1 MASNVKL
8 GRLEFRAS
16 WQGFLAFC
24 FGIISNGGPLT
35 SSTHSVRLP
44 YQVPRDPANIGL
56 LDIVARGMATHP
68 EVLRA
73 RADLRLK
80 QREARGVR
88 ISETDSFACNWDLRF
103 AMQGRSSY
111 HALAPQTRKYCSSEQ
126 EAARV

>member
-44 YQVPRDPANIGL
+44 HRLPKPGL

-73 RADLRLK
+73 KADLRLK
-80 QREARGVR
+80 QRETRGVR
-88 ISETDSFACNWDLRF
+88 ISETDSFACHWDLRF
-103 AMQGRSSY
+103 AMQGRSWY

-126 EAARV
+126 EAARG